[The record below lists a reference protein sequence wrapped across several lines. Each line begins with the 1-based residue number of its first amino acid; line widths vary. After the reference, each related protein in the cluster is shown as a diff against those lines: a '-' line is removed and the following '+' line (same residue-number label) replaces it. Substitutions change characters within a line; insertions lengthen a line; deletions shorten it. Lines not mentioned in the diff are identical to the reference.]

1 MSRSSGFRPWMW
13 LAAGVALMVWSVAAP
28 RDRSPDHF
36 GGLTSGAA
44 ILLTLGLL
52 FVFLGYAKAKLE
64 RGIRGD

>member
-1 MSRSSGFRPWMW
+1 MW
-13 LAAGVALMVWSVAAP
+13 YATGIALIVWGVASP

-52 FVFLGYAKAKLE
+52 FVFLGYALARLE
-64 RGIRGD
+64 RGIRGE